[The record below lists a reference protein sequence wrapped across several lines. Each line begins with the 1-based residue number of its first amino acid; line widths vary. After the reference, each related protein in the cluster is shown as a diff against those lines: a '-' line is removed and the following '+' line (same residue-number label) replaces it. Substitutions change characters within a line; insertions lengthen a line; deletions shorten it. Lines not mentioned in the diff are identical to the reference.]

1 MGKKRAGTA
10 TKAQAEEKK
19 PKIVVKNEPSEEEE
33 EESEAEEEETQ
44 EVEVT
49 DSEEEVEEEEEEVE
63 EEEGEEEN
71 EDDEEDED
79 DESSKKESLRKLLEP
94 LPKEKIIEI
103 LKEAAL
109 NDRSIV
115 ASLTQT
121 AEVDPAHRKIFVFGL
136 GWDATSDQVLSVFKQ
151 YGEIEDCKVV
161 TDKVTGK
168 AKGYG
173 FVLFKTRKSA
183 QKSLEQ
189 TQKKIGS
196 RMASCQ
202 LAAAGKP
209 GAPGNT
215 QTTATPDPA
224 GRKIFVANV
233 LSHVDPNALRVF
245 FAKFGE
251 IEEGPLGLDNV
262 TGKFKGFAIFIYKTV
277 DGCKKA
283 LEEPNKAFDGC
294 KLQCRQAV
302 DNQRGNKAVKSTPPV
317 TNNNETGN
325 AGYGNYGG
333 LYAPQIVNP
342 AAGLMVGANPMLMSA
357 LNQNSV
363 SSTAQPFGLGGGYG
377 INTVGSNMLANYG
390 SQLGL
395 PGLGGYQTP
404 QVGRSSTDTSA
415 VAGRQQSGI
424 GSLAPNFPSYLG
436 R

>member
-1 MGKKRAGTA
+1 K
-10 TKAQAEEKK
+10 
-19 PKIVVKNEPSEEEE
+19 EEEE
-33 EESEAEEEETQ
+33 EDEQEE
-44 EVEVT
+44 
-49 DSEEEVEEEEEEVE
+49 
-63 EEEGEEEN
+63 
-71 EDDEEDED
+71 EDDEEDEDED

-109 NDRSIV
+109 NDRSII

-136 GWDATSDQVLSVFKQ
+136 GWDATSDQVPSVFKQ

-183 QKSLEQ
+183 QKSLKQ

-196 RMASCQ
+196 RMASYQ
-202 LAAAGKP
+202 LAAVGKL
-209 GAPGNT
+209 GAPGNN

-233 LSHVDPNALRVF
+233 LSHVDPNAPRSF
-245 FAKFGE
+245 FAKFGQ
-251 IEEGPLGLDNV
+251 IEEGLLGLDNV

-283 LEEPNKAFDGC
+283 LEEPNKPFDGC

-302 DNQRGNKAVKSTPPV
+302 DNQRGNNKDGKSTPLV

-333 LYAPQIVNP
+333 LYAPQQ
-342 AAGLMVGANPMLMSA
+342 AGFLE
-357 LNQNSV
+357 
-363 SSTAQPFGLGGGYG
+363 
-377 INTVGSNMLANYG
+377 
-390 SQLGL
+390 
-395 PGLGGYQTP
+395 PGLCSPCKGTRP
-404 QVGRSSTDTSA
+404 KSSNGPK
-415 VAGRQQSGI
+415 V
-424 GSLAPNFPSYLG
+424 FF
-436 R
+436 